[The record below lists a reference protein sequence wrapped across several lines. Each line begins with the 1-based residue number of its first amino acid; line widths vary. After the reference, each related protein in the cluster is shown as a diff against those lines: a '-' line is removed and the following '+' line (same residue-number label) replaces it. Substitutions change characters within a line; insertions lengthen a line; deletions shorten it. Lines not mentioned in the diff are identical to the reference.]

1 MGRGGIDCRCGGVR
15 GADWIGSA
23 SDHGHN
29 ELDVLVL
36 FLQAMSYA
44 DGSLLVI
51 EEGIGLSHLGLE
63 AMSHLQ
69 ILLPV

>member
-1 MGRGGIDCRCGGVR
+1 M
-15 GADWIGSA
+15 GSA

-36 FLQAMSYA
+36 FLQAMGYA

-69 ILLPV
+69 ILFPV